1 MARLQGHLREVDPG
15 RRGGPDARPAALSCT
30 GLVKR
35 YGAAV
40 AVDGIDL
47 VVERGS
53 VVGLVGPNGS
63 GKTTTLR
70 LCAGIARPDQGCV
83 LVDGLPQGTPAARGR
98 VGYVP
103 DEPTGLDELTVV
115 EYLDLVRA
123 LYRAGP
129 EYAVRARTLLAAF
142 RLDGRGRAP
151 LASLSHGARRATAVA
166 AAFALRPAVAVVDE
180 ASAALD
186 PEAVV
191 ALRDAIRALALG
203 GTGVLIATQDLS
215 FAERTCHEVVILASG
230 RVAASGPVPTPG
242 SLERAVLAA
251 IGETSH
257 AQALRSALGCL

>member
-1 MARLQGHLREVDPG
+1 VQEVVPEE
-15 RRGGPDARPAALSCT
+15 RGGPGARPAALSCT

-35 YGAAV
+35 YGQAV
-40 AVDGIDL
+40 AVDGVDL
-47 VVERGS
+47 VVERGR

-70 LCAGIARPDQGCV
+70 LCAGIAPPDEGSV
-83 LVDGLPQGTPAARGR
+83 LVDGLPHGRPAARSR

-103 DEPTGLDELTVV
+103 DEPTGLDELTVG

-129 EYAVRARTLLAAF
+129 AYIPRAQTLLAAF
-142 RLDGRGRAP
+142 RLDGRERA
-151 LASLSHGARRATAVA
+151 LLGSLSHGARRATAVA
-166 AAFALRPAVAVVDE
+166 AAFALRPAVAIVDE

-191 ALRDAIRALALG
+191 ALRDAVRALAFG
-203 GTGVLIATQDLS
+203 GAGVLLATQDLS

-230 RVAASGPVPTPG
+230 RVAASGPVSTPG

-251 IGETSH
+251 IGEISH
-257 AQALRSALGCL
+257 AHALRSALGCL